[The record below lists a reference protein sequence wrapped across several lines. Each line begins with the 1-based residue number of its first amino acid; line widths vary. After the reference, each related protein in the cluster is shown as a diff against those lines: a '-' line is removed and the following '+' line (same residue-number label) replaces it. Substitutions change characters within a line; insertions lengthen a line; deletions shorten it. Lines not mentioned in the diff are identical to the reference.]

1 MQQRLREIAQ
11 LDLAPLTSQPSPE
24 VSTPTLL
31 NEAYTRLRVAARAY
45 EHACGQK
52 LLAPIHTWMQSYG
65 RRLTA
70 LADALQDEG
79 ARIVERYDLPALE
92 VFDDNTCS
100 SPRTLL
106 AEAQLIQERV
116 LACFEAMT
124 ERLDMDAELYDLL
137 IEDYEELGEGLQD
150 ITVLRREYDAYLAGE
165 R

>member
-1 MQQRLREIAQ
+1 MQKRNRESVMPDVAS
-11 LDLAPLTSQPSPE
+11 APTLTVTD

-45 EHACGQK
+45 EHACGEA
-52 LLAPIHTWMQSYG
+52 LLSPIHTWMESYG

-79 ARIVERYDLPALE
+79 ARIVKRFDLAAPD
-92 VFDDNTCS
+92 VFDEEMCS

-106 AEAQLIQERV
+106 AEAEVLQGRI

-137 IEDYEELGEGLQD
+137 TEDYDELGEGLQD
-150 ITVLRREYDAYLAGE
+150 ITELRREYDAYLAGE